1 MRWGKERKNLLVSFA
16 QSHLV
21 LPNWLF
27 WLGLGGVSLQAKTR
41 KSVSGLASSPTSQAS
56 TPRIK
61 PKAESTHLR
70 PTHSR
75 RPQPRGAAATGL
87 TVARASPRSVWPPG
101 SRARRFRPRS
111 AQAARR
117 ARRIRPPW
125 PPSCWSPLN
134 TLGNFGK
141 PKKPTAVRRRR
152 MSKAG
157 GSAGAAAGPTAAA
170 AAAAAQK
177 QKTLLQKADADVSS
191 LVDNFSA
198 LINIARVNDP
208 PVRNSQEAFQMEMRA
223 ARMVHSADS
232 LLKLVSELK
241 RTAIFSGLA
250 SLTENVDRR
259 IEVLGQ
265 QAEGT
270 ERMLERI
277 GQEAAGS
284 LKELEAHYYSS
295 VVRTPPYD

>member
-1 MRWGKERKNLLVSFA
+1 MGLVKAHKLMLS
-16 QSHLV
+16 
-21 LPNWLF
+21 N
-27 WLGLGGVSLQAKTR
+27 
-41 KSVSGLASSPTSQAS
+41 GLASRVSPSTSSQYA
-56 TPRIK
+56 RVQ
-61 PKAESTHLR
+61 PKDASTHLR
-70 PTHSR
+70 RRTHE
-75 RPQPRGAAATGL
+75 
-87 TVARASPRSVWPPG
+87 
-101 SRARRFRPRS
+101 
-111 AQAARR
+111 
-117 ARRIRPPW
+117 
-125 PPSCWSPLN
+125 
-134 TLGNFGK
+134 
-141 PKKPTAVRRRR
+141 

-157 GSAGAAAGPTAAA
+157 GSAGAATGPT

-208 PVRNSQEAFQMEMRA
+208 PVRNSQEAFQMDMRG

-259 IEVLGQ
+259 IEVLSQ
-265 QAEGT
+265 QSEGT

-295 VVRTPPYD
+295 VMRTPPDE